1 MDLSNNIKI
10 ISVKYAESFLPE
22 SMVFE
27 CGDKSVRCS
36 IIFKI
41 YLIETGAR
49 RILVDAGCET
59 MPGFDMR
66 NFISPIQVL
75 SSMSISP
82 SDITDVIL
90 THAHH
95 DHIECVSYFDKSTV
109 YIQRDEYEKSGRKYI
124 PTHFNTVLFEDEIEI
139 VEGIRAIR
147 IGGHSVGS
155 CVVEITDKATV
166 YVIAGD
172 ECYLYECIE
181 RGIPTGSSC
190 CPEKSRAFIEKYS
203 KEPYHVLLC
212 HDEKTER
219 N

>member
-1 MDLSNNIKI
+1 MKI
-10 ISVKYAESFLPE
+10 TPICYASSFLPE
-22 SMVFE
+22 SMVFKN
-27 CGDKSVRCS
+27 GDKNAKRPIV
-36 IIFKI
+36 FKI
-41 YLIETGAR
+41 YLIETSTR
-49 RILVDAGCET
+49 KILVDAGCET

-66 NFISPIQVL
+66 DFISPVQVL

-190 CPEKSRAFIEKYS
+190 CPEKSRAFIEKYG
-203 KEPYHVLLC
+203 KEPYRVLLC
-212 HDEKTER
+212 HDPKTER